1 MYIDIFWDV
10 GCVFIYSLFKI
21 CLPDDGKTSAEILNS
36 SLKSQIQSSGGYEVS
51 QIQGLNPE

>member
-1 MYIDIFWDV
+1 MLDV
-10 GCVFIYSLFKI
+10 CLFIYLLFKI
-21 CLPDDGKTSAEILNS
+21 CLPDDGKTLAEILNS